1 MLASAQNAEERSQ
14 IYAALGR
21 RNRLV
26 RILRVG
32 LPALGALVLAS
43 LVLQL
48 VIGSLLNDF
57 GISNIRI
64 DRENLVVDTPSYSS
78 MTADGTMYS
87 VSSQDARA
95 SLGDTDLLHLT
106 TAQLTVAKPSGS
118 TMSAKATEAEMR
130 LSSQRVFVPGEM
142 EFSDSQG
149 TTGIIVGVHADLV
162 GETMVSDGP
171 AHIVYH
177 NGTRLEAD
185 TMSYDGKAQTW
196 VFNGASLVVAAPAPA
211 ASEEVTP

>member
-21 RNRLV
+21 RNRFV

-32 LPALGALVLAS
+32 LPVLGAVVLAS

-48 VIGSLLNDF
+48 VVGSLLNDF
-57 GISNIRI
+57 GISSIRI
-64 DRENLVVDTPSYSS
+64 DRDNLVVDTPSYSS

-106 TAQLTVAKPSGS
+106 TAQLTVTKPSGS
-118 TMSAKATEAEMR
+118 TMSAKAAAADMR
-130 LSSQRVFVPGEM
+130 LSSQKVYVPDKM
-142 EFSDSQG
+142 EFTDSQG
-149 TTGIIVGVHADLV
+149 TTGIIVGVHADLL

-177 NGTRLEAD
+177 NGTLLEAE
-185 TMSYDGKAQTW
+185 TMSYNGKTQTW
-196 VFNGASLVVAAPAPA
+196 VFIGASLVVPAPA
-211 ASEEVTP
+211 TAASGEVTP